1 MAHMWNKRNACK
13 VLVGSPED
21 KRPCGT
27 PKLRQEERLTNL
39 SVRSPRQLDFL
50 Q

>member
-1 MAHMWNKRNACK
+1 MWDKRNACK

-21 KRPCGT
+21 RRPCGT
-27 PKLRQEERLTNL
+27 PKLRQEQRVTNM
-39 SVRSPRQLDFL
+39 SVRSCWQLDFL

>member
-1 MAHMWNKRNACK
+1 VSGMWDKRNACK

-27 PKLRQEERLTNL
+27 PKLR
-39 SVRSPRQLDFL
+39 
-50 Q
+50 